1 MVNWKQKLI
10 DSKVFEQSQNDRN
23 RSSTFVWDVITSNS
37 FTATVKVFFP
47 PSLAFLFPLMQFL
60 TSRDN
65 FKI

>member
-37 FTATVKVFFP
+37 FTATVKVFF
-47 PSLAFLFPLMQFL
+47 STQSGFLISFNAIF
-60 TSRDN
+60 N
-65 FKI
+65 FARQL